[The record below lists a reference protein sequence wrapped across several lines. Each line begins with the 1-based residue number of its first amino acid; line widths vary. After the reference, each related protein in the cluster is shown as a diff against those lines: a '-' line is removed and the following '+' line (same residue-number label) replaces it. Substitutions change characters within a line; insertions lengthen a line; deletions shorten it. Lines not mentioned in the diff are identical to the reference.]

1 MSTLRYLH
9 SHRHQP
15 ESAMDDP
22 WYHYYTYQRDE
33 EEPDPLS
40 FAVISRDVNFTAF
53 AAYKHDF
60 FACGTSTG
68 DIHVFDPNG
77 KRIELLPIARFH
89 AGPVSHMALTEHF
102 SFSSSGSRIVISP
115 ITRELQKVFPS
126 MAIGTNR
133 EVTAVAGQE
142 VDKQWVFHAG
152 NVMGGVAVYRPSR
165 GGYTTTE
172 VVASEHVRCPVHCIG
187 LPANHVL
194 AVSDR
199 GISLV
204 QRGNNGTY
212 TLVGFKDPVIGT
224 MPYDDGRARLSVLG
238 NEALVGWGHVVGVY
252 SITSEDKTKLKPLK
266 FMNVGAPV
274 VGVSHSRRGRLTL
287 LCRSATGLTVR
298 VMDYTG
304 QEGAT
309 DLHADGL
316 RRNVA
321 DEGALDLYGFPTG
334 RDRKEMT
341 FFIADP
347 ANPIH
352 VVPMS
357 VRDLAL
363 HYRDSGRIQDALR
376 QAFAAQDPALTAQ
389 LGVAFLKQE
398 IEAGR
403 ISTVREQAQ
412 DLLRSSVKAWREFVF
427 VACRL
432 PGLEEVYPTIPHPRA
447 PGNKL
452 RLNPDAYFSVIAALV
467 ASGKFDHALAAIQTW
482 GLQAKRSDTRE
493 TNGVIPPQ
501 PLVPMLQKAIA
512 GASDDEALGHT
523 LALVFDKLDDR
534 ASALNQYVLMKS
546 NLIFDYINEKQIHR
560 TIAGVGG
567 GRSYITELLQI
578 DEAKA
583 IELFATH
590 PDHVP
595 TRIIRQTIGD
605 PARLYRYY
613 HALGTV
619 NGTLLVPYADHVVEL
634 TAEYGAEDELM
645 AFLQVRRADINLEK
659 ALTAC
664 RSHNLWECTRFVLL
678 EMGRYQEALSVS
690 LALMRSI
697 SRGLEIIDRSPDL
710 KQTLMPVFLRIVNEA
725 GLVGEL
731 LDAYPDREAG
741 DLPLLQIVRD
751 IDVDSKIDNLGSRL
765 LDVLEHELLGLSRL
779 QDCEVLFHAD
789 VFGVMRTLDKRRR
802 TPIIVRNDTC
812 CSCGCGCS
820 LLGAAE
826 EVVIFYCGHSFLIDC
841 LRRLGEDGESPCP
854 RCLRQR

>member
-9 SHRHQP
+9 SHRQP

-60 FACGTSTG
+60 FACGTEIG
-68 DIHVFDPNG
+68 DIHIFDPKG
-77 KRIELLPIARFH
+77 KRSELLELSNLH
-89 AGPVSHMALTEHF
+89 AGPVSHLALTEHF
-102 SFSSSGSRIVISP
+102 CFSAAATKLVVTP
-115 ITRELQKVFPS
+115 LYRELQKEFHTTEIS
-126 MAIGTNR
+126 SSR

-252 SITSEDKTKLKPLK
+252 SINLTNDEEKGRLQPTS

-274 VGVSHSRRGRLTL
+274 IGLTLFGKCSFTL
-287 LCRSATGLTVR
+287 LCRTGPGTLAFR
-298 VMDYTG
+298 EIDYSD
-304 QEGAT
+304 GAI
-309 DLHADGL
+309 DIHNDALKLD
-316 RRNVA
+316 VA
-321 DEGALDLYGFPTG
+321 DDRKLDLDGYAV
-334 RDRKEMT
+334 RDKKT

-427 VACRL
+427 VACRSPQL
-432 PGLEEVYPTIPHPRA
+432 SEVYSVVPHPRSRRNRIHL
-447 PGNKL
+447 GSDL
-452 RLNPDAYFSVIAALV
+452 YFSVVGALL
-467 ASGKFDHALAAIQTW
+467 ATGRFDTLHEIVQDW
-482 GLQAKRSDTRE
+482 GLQSKNSGTPE
-493 TNGVIPPQ
+493 TVGVIPPQ
-501 PLVPMLQKAIA
+501 PLVPMLQKALEA
-512 GASDDEALGHT
+512 GSKDYSLGHT
-523 LALVFDKLDDR
+523 LALVYDKLDDMQ
-534 ASALNQYVLMKS
+534 SALSQYIVMKS
-546 NLIFDYINEKQIHR
+546 DKIFDYINEKQIHR
-560 TIAGVGG
+560 MIAGVAGS
-567 GRSYITELLQI
+567 RSYVTDLLQI

-590 PDHVP
+590 PEAMP
-595 TRIIRQTIGD
+595 IRVIRDQLTENEL
-605 PARLYRYY
+605 LYRYY
-613 HALGTV
+613 LAISQT
-619 NGTLLVPYADHVVEL
+619 NGSLLIPYADRMVEL
-634 TAEYGAEDELM
+634 HAEYGTEDSLM

-678 EMGRYQEALSVS
+678 EMGRYQEALSIS
-690 LALMRSI
+690 LNQMRSI
-697 SRGLEIIDRSPDL
+697 DKALNIIDRSALQKRALIPR
-710 KQTLMPVFLRIVNEA
+710 FLEMVKKV
-725 GLVGEL
+725 GLVGDL
-731 LDAYPDREAG
+731 LDAYPVREAD

-765 LDVLEHELLGLSRL
+765 LNVLEHELLGLSRL

-789 VFGVMRTLDKRRR
+789 VLTLMGELNRKQHAPVVVRTESK
-802 TPIIVRNDTC
+802 
-812 CSCGCGCS
+812 CSCGCGGS
-820 LLGAAE
+820 IVGSTDD
-826 EVVIFYCGHSFLIDC
+826 VVFYYCGHGYLADC
-841 LRRLGEDGESPCP
+841 LREMGAGGSGSCP
-854 RCLRQR
+854 ACKALR